1 MSLAMKA
8 QQMRLVHIGVAL
20 CRRQAGMAKQFLN
33 RSQIPPIAKKMCGK
47 GMSERVR
54 CYMRWQIKAGSQIF
68 NQSLHRSRA

>member
-33 RSQIPPIAKKMCGK
+33 GTKIGSVSKKMRGK
-47 GMSERVR
+47 GVAKRMR
-54 CYMRWQIKAGSQIF
+54 CDMRWQIKAGPQFF
-68 NQSLHRSRA
+68 NQSLYRSRT

>member
-33 RSQIPPIAKKMCGK
+33 GTKIGSVSKKMRGL
-47 GMSERVR
+47 
-54 CYMRWQIKAGSQIF
+54 
-68 NQSLHRSRA
+68 SLIHI